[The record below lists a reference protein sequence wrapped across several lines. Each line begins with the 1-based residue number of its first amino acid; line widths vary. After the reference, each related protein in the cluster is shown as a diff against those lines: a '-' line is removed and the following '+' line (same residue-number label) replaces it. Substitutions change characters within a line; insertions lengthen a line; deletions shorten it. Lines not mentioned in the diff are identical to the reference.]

1 MNTKLIEYIITIS
14 EERNILRAAEK
25 LYISQSTLSQALINL
40 ETELGTPLFI
50 RSKNGLI
57 ITEAG
62 EEYVSAAKCILQIK
76 ENTYRKIKTIVSKS
90 IEKYRVGISSNNG
103 LKRFLLASSEYKLKN
118 PRVVFYA
125 TEDNPKNLLE
135 NLKKGI
141 YALIIITVDNAS
153 SIPFPYTVISKE
165 EILLLAPCHMKNKF
179 PERQVHLKDLNH
191 VDIVISKP
199 GSTMRSITDRL
210 FAENNITPNIIYEL
224 NSSEMTIQ
232 MVQEGK
238 CCAFLPD
245 TLLKDASNVSSYSLF
260 PKVYRYQIAVF
271 PEHLKNND
279 IILEFVEMI
288 QKHNP

>member
-14 EERNILRAAEK
+14 EEKNILRAAEK

-76 ENTYRKIKTIVSKS
+76 ENTYRKIKTIVSKN

-118 PRVVFYA
+118 PRVIFYA

-141 YALIIITVDNAS
+141 YALIIITVDNTNS
-153 SIPFPYTVISKE
+153 VPFPYTVISKE
-165 EILLLAPCHMKNKF
+165 EILLLAPLHMKNSF
-179 PERQVHLKDLNH
+179 SERQVHPRDLNH

-199 GSTMRSITDRL
+199 GSTMRSITDKL
-210 FAENNITPNIIYEL
+210 FAENNITPNVIYEL

-245 TLLKDASNVSSYSLF
+245 SLLKDVNNVSCYSLF
-260 PKVYRYQIAVF
+260 PKIYRYQIAVF
-271 PEHLKNND
+271 PEHMENND

-288 QKHNP
+288 QNYNP

>member
-1 MNTKLIEYIITIS
+1 MNTRLIEYIITIS
-14 EERNILRAAEK
+14 EERSILRAAEK

-50 RSKNGLI
+50 RSKNGLS
-57 ITEAG
+57 ITDAG
-62 EEYVSAAKCILQIK
+62 KEYVSAAKCILQIK
-76 ENTYRKIKTIVSKS
+76 ENTYRKIKTISSKN

-141 YALIIITVDNAS
+141 YALIIITVDNTN
-153 SIPFPYTVISKE
+153 SIPFPYTVINKE
-165 EILLLAPCHMKNKF
+165 EILFLAPLHMKKNF
-179 PERQVHLKDLNH
+179 PEHRVAPRDLNH

-210 FAENNITPNIIYEL
+210 FSENDITPNIIYEL

-245 TLLKDASNVSSYSLF
+245 NLSKDVSNVSFYSLF

-279 IILEFVEMI
+279 IILEFIKMI
-288 QKHNP
+288 QNYNT